1 MSVSVWSHPLYRW
14 CNTHSLWHHM
24 YCIYGKICTA
34 CDISPTVYDIT
45 TLYPWHQTIISHL
58 TPFIS
63 DSTSTVSLS
72 SHPDYRSYNPHFMY
86 NIVKICRTSFEL
98 HMTSLPLFMISHHA
112 MTSHSLYS
120 CHHTQDTCHRI
131 HSSWTVT
138 YSVLIIPHLLY
149 VWHQTPYMWVLYEF
163 YIFYRNSI
171 WHQTH
176 SLWHN
181 NTVFMMSHPLYS
193 WQHTHSIWHH
203 IHYTYDITAT
213 VSMTRHLLWLWHHT
227 QYIWHLTWCISG
239 NTTTVLAITLTVSV

>member
-1 MSVSVWSHPLYRW
+1 MTSHIYI
-14 CNTHSLWHHM
+14 CAI
-24 YCIYGKICTA
+24 CIYGKICTV

-45 TLYPWHQTIISHL
+45 TLYPWHQTIISYL

-72 SHPDYRSYNPHFMY
+72 SHPDYQSYNPHFMY

-171 WHQTH
+171 WHH
-176 SLWHN
+176 NLHLSL
-181 NTVFMMSHPLYS
+181 FM
-193 WQHTHSIWHH
+193 T
-203 IHYTYDITAT
+203 
-213 VSMTRHLLWLWHHT
+213 
-227 QYIWHLTWCISG
+227 
-239 NTTTVLAITLTVSV
+239 